1 MTDQNRSNPKRTR
14 RIPLELKLLV
24 MCGLMLACP
33 LAAAVVTLHALA
45 VQTSLAAR
53 INLAGRQRML
63 TQRFAKEV
71 LDDVAFGNEK
81 PDRNAPWQQTRKLF
95 ETTIGALH
103 GGGTTYRDLK
113 MTRPIVLEAETD
125 PEIRAKL
132 DGVRAIW
139 GQMQHAARGL
149 QTTRRGT
156 AEFERHLADFRRL
169 NVQCLKEMNAAV
181 KMLENTSG
189 TYHAAVAQY
198 TAGAISFAIF
208 LVVLFYIRHRV
219 ITPIKSALRL
229 ANAVSVGDLTQT
241 CEVITNDE
249 VGELAEALNNMG
261 LRLRQ
266 IVREISGTTA
276 SVHEASEQLSDTA
289 EMLTD
294 NAHLTATQST
304 SVASAAER
312 MSGNLKHMSGLTDR
326 MTANIK
332 NVSVAINEMTGGV
345 AEIAKN
351 AEHASAMADNVAH
364 LVGVSNAN
372 IGQLG
377 EAAQEIGKVVE
388 TIQDIAEQTNL
399 LALNATIEA
408 ARAGEAGKG
417 FAVVATEVKELA
429 KQTAVATED
438 IRRRIGAIQG
448 STAKAVESIGQISEV
463 IGEVTEFSKSIASA
477 VEDQTVRTRG
487 IAQNIDE
494 ASEAAEL
501 VAVAASE
508 TASSAGEITRTIAS
522 VDDAAQR
529 TAGGADRTHDAAL
542 RLSQLAQTQQAITGR
557 FRTGTSDGDAPSAV
571 PPARP
576 RRTGNVPRPSSP
588 NSDESAIDLAE
599 NPAQVSC

>member
-1 MTDQNRSNPKRTR
+1 MSDQNRPNFKRTR
-14 RIPLELKLLV
+14 RIPLELKLLI

-33 LAAAVVTLHALA
+33 LVAAMVTLHALA
-45 VQTSLAAR
+45 VQTSLATR

-71 LDDVAFGNEK
+71 LDEVAFGNGK
-81 PDRNAPWQQTRKLF
+81 AGRHAPWQQTQKLF
-95 ETTIGALH
+95 ETTIAALH
-103 GGGTTYRDLK
+103 DGGTSYRDLK
-113 MTRPIVLEAETD
+113 MTQPVTLKEEKNS
-125 PEIRAKL
+125 EIRAKL

-139 GQMQHAARGL
+139 GQLQHAARGL

-156 AEFERHLADFRRL
+156 PEFERHLADFRQL
-169 NVQCLKEMNAAV
+169 NVKCLKEMNAAV
-181 KMLENTSG
+181 KMLENAAG
-189 TYHAAVAQY
+189 THHAAAAQY
-198 TAGAISFAIF
+198 AAGAISSIVF
-208 LVVLFYIRHRV
+208 VGVLLYIRYRV
-219 ITPIKSALRL
+219 INPIKGALRL
-229 ANAVSVGDLTQT
+229 ANAVSAGDLTQN
-241 CEVITNDE
+241 CKVITNDE
-249 VGELAEALNNMG
+249 VGELSEALNNMG

-294 NAHLTATQST
+294 SAHLTATQST

-312 MSGNLKHMSGLTDR
+312 MSGNLKHMSGLTQR

-332 NVSVAINEMTGGV
+332 NVSTAINEMTGGV

-364 LVGVSNAN
+364 LVGVSNTN

-477 VEDQTVRTRG
+477 VDDQTVTTQG
-487 IAQNIDE
+487 IAQNINE
-494 ASEAAEL
+494 ASEAAES

-529 TAGGADRTHDAAL
+529 TAGGADRTHNAAL
-542 RLSQLAQTQQAITGR
+542 RLSQLAQTQQAIMGR
-557 FRTGTSDGDAPSAV
+557 FRTGTGDDAPSPV
-571 PPARP
+571 QPARP
-576 RRTGNVPRPSSP
+576 LGTGNVPRQSSP
-588 NSDESAIDLAE
+588 DSDDSAIDLAE
-599 NPAQVSC
+599 YPAQVSC